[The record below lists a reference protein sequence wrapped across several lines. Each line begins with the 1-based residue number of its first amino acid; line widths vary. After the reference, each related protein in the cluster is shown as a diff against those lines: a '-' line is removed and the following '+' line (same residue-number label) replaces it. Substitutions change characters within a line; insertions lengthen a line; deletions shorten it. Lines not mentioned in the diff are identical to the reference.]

1 MSVFRKMDRYVGA
14 YFLSSY
20 LVCFMFFLGIFIV
33 LDLVPRLDDILE
45 ASPAAQEKGQ
55 SLFVLVVRYY
65 AFKIPEIFLQVAPYL
80 TLMAAMFTITRLRKA
95 NELIPMVMAGVS
107 IFRIVLP
114 IFLLAALL
122 TVTMITVQEYV
133 ASPFATSRLLA
144 ETFLLDHEE
153 RLVMPQQ
160 VMTGVDGRKITVNN
174 FDVNAGVI
182 GSIDISYIEE
192 RDNRQVY
199 CVISG
204 KNLRWLGKGKG
215 WSMEEGYS
223 EEERPAGDGGGG
235 RVPLTHLDIDL
246 TPEDIILFLKSPYDM
261 SLKQI
266 ERLFTMN
273 PSDLRLKILLHHHI
287 TFPLT
292 NIILLLLGLPF
303 VFRQEQHSNF
313 LGITIALA
321 ICMGYFALDVIM
333 RDLGTQGFLPA
344 ALAAWFS
351 VVFCGSLGIC
361 IFDSIRT

>member
-1 MSVFRKMDRYVGA
+1 
-14 YFLSSY
+14 
-20 LVCFMFFLGIFIV
+20 
-33 LDLVPRLDDILE
+33 
-45 ASPAAQEKGQ
+45 
-55 SLFVLVVRYY
+55 
-65 AFKIPEIFLQVAPYL
+65 
-80 TLMAAMFTITRLRKA
+80 
-95 NELIPMVMAGVS
+95 
-107 IFRIVLP
+107 
-114 IFLLAALL
+114 
-122 TVTMITVQEYV
+122 
-133 ASPFATSRLLA
+133 
-144 ETFLLDHEE
+144 
-153 RLVMPQQ
+153 MPQQ
-160 VMTGVDGRKITVNN
+160 VMTGRDGRKITVNN

-182 GSIDISYIEE
+182 GSIDISFIEE

-204 KNLRWLGKGKG
+204 KNLRWLGRGEG
-215 WSMEEGYS
+215 WSMEEGYR
-223 EEERPAGDGGGG
+223 EEERPAGVAEGNAGDAGGGK
-235 RVPLTHLDIDL
+235 VPLTHLDIDL

-261 SLKQI
+261 SLEQI
-266 ERLFTMN
+266 ERLYTMN